1 MSSVSPELRS
11 ICPSR
16 AYRNNLLQSPYCQ
29 ACRFSFICRIASQ
42 RSAGIIKGW
51 EFWGEFCLPHW
62 VYVLKLTSTFPGF
75 LAFKTDPVR
84 PCIAQSAKFAKP
96 EADVLILWFAFR
108 WFNILNDQLMQ
119 RVLNAAGRIMDF
131 FCKVAESLRE
141 WLVFISSPWSSLSL
155 SFFLP
160 LPLCLIL
167 PILILLFFF
176 PTGSFLLIMFPH
188 LISYYF
194 SCFSW
199 YIWHSSHTHFMWF
212 SQVVFWRHRHIW

>member
-1 MSSVSPELRS
+1 MRSVSPELRS

-119 RVLNAAGRIMDF
+119 RVLNPAGRIMDF
-131 FCKVAESLRE
+131 FVRLQSHFVSD
-141 WLVFISSPWSSLSL
+141 WF
-155 SFFLP
+155 
-160 LPLCLIL
+160 
-167 PILILLFFF
+167 
-176 PTGSFLLIMFPH
+176 SFLLLGLLFPSPSFFPF
-188 LISYYF
+188 LCVSSCPSSSSF
-194 SCFSW
+194 SFFPLALFFSLCFP
-199 YIWHSSHTHFMWF
+199 I
-212 SQVVFWRHRHIW
+212 